1 MPKFLMLARSDAR
14 AWEGLSA
21 EEGQRIVK
29 QYVDWSDRMRAA
41 GRLAGSN
48 KLKDGEGRVLSG
60 NGGQMS
66 VKDGPYSET
75 KEVVGGYWLL
85 EAADFDEAVNV
96 TLGLPIVRTSPSHG
110 TAFDIA
116 WQGKARAEGMLE
128 AIRVAALLATQKRSS
143 A

>member
-1 MPKFLMLARSDAR
+1 MDRDAGPAHPEAPRPGTTERGGFTMPKFLMLARSDAR
-14 AWEGLSA
+14 AWEGVSA

-48 KLKDGEGRVLSG
+48 KLQDGDGRVLAG
-60 NGGQMS
+60 NGSQIE

-85 EAADFDEAVNV
+85 EAADFDEAVKLAKDSPHLRFG
-96 TLGLPIVRTSPSHG
+96 TLEI
-110 TAFDIA
+110 
-116 WQGKARAEGMLE
+116 RAIEEM
-128 AIRVAALLATQKRSS
+128 
-143 A
+143 